1 MVFTMQPIIVD
12 WLQPVCSTIDDWK
25 MQNDSYYLNDLLFS
39 RGASAVVVVAAD
51 AVFLQGLIVVFLFDQ
66 ISVLSLLSR
75 HRHCTEK
82 SVSQKKTELEA
93 TINKV
98 AQNPVQYT
106 NTAIS
111 HNYTHRINVYNTP
124 WGYVC
129 CGIGT
134 YASI

>member
-39 RGASAVVVVAAD
+39 RSVSAVVVVAAD

-82 SVSQKKTELEA
+82 SVSQKK
-93 TINKV
+93 K
-98 AQNPVQYT
+98 QN
-106 NTAIS
+106 S
-111 HNYTHRINVYNTP
+111 KLR
-124 WGYVC
+124 
-129 CGIGT
+129 
-134 YASI
+134 

>member
-39 RGASAVVVVAAD
+39 RSVSAVVVVAA
-51 AVFLQGLIVVFLFDQ
+51 VFLQGLNVVFLFDQ

-82 SVSQKKTELEA
+82 SVSQKKNRTRSYD
-93 TINKV
+93 K
-98 AQNPVQYT
+98 
-106 NTAIS
+106 
-111 HNYTHRINVYNTP
+111 
-124 WGYVC
+124 
-129 CGIGT
+129 
-134 YASI
+134 